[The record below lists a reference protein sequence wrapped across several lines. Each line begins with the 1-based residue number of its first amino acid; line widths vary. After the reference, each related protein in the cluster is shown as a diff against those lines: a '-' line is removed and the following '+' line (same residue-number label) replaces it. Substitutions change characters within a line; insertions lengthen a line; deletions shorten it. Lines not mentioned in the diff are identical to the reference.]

1 MWIIKL
7 VSIVVTVLL
16 LAGQA
21 SAVDMCFKEQP
32 GEFPLF
38 VVKNYKKPAP
48 GKCRALA
55 GYEASTTIPYPATGT
70 ACLNASGSK
79 LYVHWNYLFTTF
91 LQGSRQHSSSMELPY
106 PSLSNGG
113 TYYVRVASGATES
126 GHLVNSSA
134 YPCVPA
140 PLP

>member
-1 MWIIKL
+1 MWISKL

-21 SAVDMCFKEQP
+21 SAVDLCFQERP
-32 GEFPLF
+32 VASLLF
-38 VVKNYKKPAP
+38 VVKNYKKPP
-48 GKCRALA
+48 LGKCRTLA
-55 GYEASTTIPYPATGT
+55 GYEASTAIPYPATGT

-79 LYVHWNYLFTTF
+79 LYVHWSTTLFTTNVEH
-91 LQGSRQHSSSMELPY
+91 HSSRMELPY
-106 PSLSNGG
+106 PSLSNGN
-113 TYYVRVASGATES
+113 TLYVRASHS
-126 GHLVNSSA
+126 GGTFGGQHLDSSA